1 MFEGSSKKLRQKLG
15 YKIMLHL
22 YSQILIHFANKFKY
36 SYVKT
41 LTSGEGMYACMME
54 FKLKIYI
61 TAYNVPA

>member
-1 MFEGSSKKLRQKLG
+1 MFEGSSKKLRQKCG
-15 YKIMLHL
+15 IILHL

-41 LTSGEGMYACMME
+41 LTSGEGMYGCMME